1 MEEWIWGRQESEFAN
16 FCIWSQK
23 FCMFCSVS
31 GSDLALKKKKISFSA
46 KLEFCWMCCTEQS
59 RWKVVVRAWALS
71 KRSIIYI
78 IKINRSS
85 KQERT
90 MWIQGSDLLL
100 LSSDAFS
107 FISFLFFPY
116 SMLLLSSGRNNPK
129 PRNLSVY

>member
-1 MEEWIWGRQESEFAN
+1 MRQAGEWVCKLLHLEPEILHVL
-16 FCIWSQK
+16 FCIWQW
-23 FCMFCSVS
+23 S
-31 GSDLALKKKKISFSA
+31 GLKKKKKISFSA